1 MTASSTDSHNLR
13 SGLLQNLGSGLALL
27 GLRRLSPDRFVRTFD
42 QLASLLIL
50 NLLVWAGLDT
60 LHAETGAQLR
70 LDGLYGWS
78 FYILMA
84 SFGCALVARAYSRH
98 ADTRSLLVPALSV
111 SPYVL
116 ILFWLLTDLSQVDS
130 RPALELVL
138 AVLYLIILSVR
149 VIQAAYTMARGK
161 AVAVAVVLI
170 VAAPLALRTLNL
182 DTRLWLIDDV
192 DEQQVDDNSG
202 AESLLYDQP
211 ARLVAAVEH
220 MTARQPGVANVFYLG
235 FAGDGEQDVFKR
247 EALFAEQV
255 FGEHFSSD
263 ERSAQLINDN
273 DDRDSYPIASVSGL
287 QQSLKLI
294 ASRMDLEQDV
304 LVLMLT
310 SHGSRDGLEVANGS
324 LPLLQLSPNELQHAL
339 DESGIKW
346 RVVVVS
352 ACYSGVFIDA
362 LKGDDTL
369 VITASDSEH
378 SSFGCDDDRD
388 LTYFGEAF
396 LKDSVP
402 TTRSLEEAF
411 KKAYGLIQ
419 QRESSEH
426 KVRSNPQISVG
437 AHMRDKL
444 KGLEGGARIPPPRHG
459 TTTVF
464 NY

>member
-1 MTASSTDSHNLR
+1 
-13 SGLLQNLGSGLALL
+13 
-27 GLRRLSPDRFVRTFD
+27 LRRPPPERFVRNFD
-42 QLASLLIL
+42 QVAALLLL

-60 LHAETGAQLR
+60 LHAETGSQLR

-78 FYILMA
+78 FYLMMA
-84 SFGCALVARAYSRH
+84 LFGCALVARAYSRI
-98 ADTRSLLVPALSV
+98 ADTRSLLIPALSV

-116 ILFWLLTDLSQVDS
+116 ISFWLLTDLSQVDS
-130 RPALELVL
+130 RPALELVV
-138 AVLYLIILSVR
+138 AVLYLILLSVR
-149 VIQAAYTMARGK
+149 VIQAAYTNARGK
-161 AVAVAVVLI
+161 AVAVAVVLVI
-170 VAAPLALRTLNL
+170 AAPLALRALNL

-220 MTARQPGVANVFYLG
+220 MAPRQADSANVFYLG
-235 FAGDGEQDVFKR
+235 FAGDGEQGLFKR

-255 FGEHFSSD
+255 LGEHFSSD
-263 ERSAQLINDN
+263 DRSAELINDN

-294 ASRMDLEQDV
+294 ASRMDVERDV

-310 SHGSRDGLEVANGS
+310 SHGSRDGLEVVNGN
-324 LPLLQLSPNELQHAL
+324 LPLIQLSPIELQHAL

-346 RVVVVS
+346 RVIIVS
-352 ACYSGVFIDA
+352 ACYAGVFVDA

-369 VITASDSEH
+369 VITASDAEH

-396 LKDSVP
+396 LRDSVP
-402 TTRSLEEAF
+402 TTRTLEEAF
-411 KKAYGLIQ
+411 KKASGLIQ

-426 KVRSNPQISVG
+426 KIRSNPQMSIG
-437 AHMRDKL
+437 AHVRDKL
-444 KGLEGGARIPPPRHG
+444 EGLESGAAPPPPSHG